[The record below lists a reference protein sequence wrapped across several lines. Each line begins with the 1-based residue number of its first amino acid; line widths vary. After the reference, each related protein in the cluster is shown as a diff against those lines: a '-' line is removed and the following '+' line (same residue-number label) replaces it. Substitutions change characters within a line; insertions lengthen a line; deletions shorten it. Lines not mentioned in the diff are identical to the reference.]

1 MIMLN
6 NKKVVTI
13 GVCGSI
19 AAYKVL
25 EVVSKLKKQNIDVF
39 VIMTSN
45 ATKLISPLSFQAM
58 SQNPVIIDFFN
69 YSRLG
74 NVPHIDLERITDVFL
89 IAPGTANIIGKIAS
103 GIGDDALSTFALS
116 CTSFILIAPAMNTRM
131 WNNKIVQ
138 ENLNKLKDLGY
149 VIIPPE
155 FGLLAC
161 GEEGEGKLAQVDDI
175 VSAVNFYLH
184 KSKTLSQKNILI
196 TAGPT
201 YEQIDPIR
209 FISNYSSGKMGYA
222 LAEKSAQRGAK
233 VSLVS
238 GPSLLPCPYNVNL
251 IKVSSSEEMHREVL
265 KHFEASDVI
274 ISAAAVLDFKP
285 KKVGEHKIKTKNI
298 SMEFISTVDILSELG
313 KIKKLKQVL
322 VGFAAESENLVE
334 NAKEKLKK
342 KNLDMIVANN
352 IIKDRMG
359 SDENEVCIIYKD
371 GKIEKLPRMSKTQ
384 LADEIL
390 SRLEKI

>member
-1 MIMLN
+1 MLN
-6 NKKVVTI
+6 NKKVVTV

-19 AAYKVL
+19 AAYKSL
-25 EVVSKLKKQNIDVF
+25 EVVSKLKKQNIDIF
-39 VIMTSN
+39 VIMTDNS
-45 ATKLISPLSFQAM
+45 TKLISPLSFQVM
-58 SQNPVIIDFFN
+58 SQNSVIIDFFN
-69 YSRLG
+69 YTNLG
-74 NVPHIDLERITDVFL
+74 NVPHIDLERITDIFL
-89 IAPGTANIIGKIAS
+89 IAPATANIIGKIAH
-103 GIGDDALSTFALS
+103 GIGDDVLSTFALS
-116 CTSFILIAPAMNTRM
+116 CTSPTLIAPAMNTRM

-138 ENLNKLKDLGY
+138 ENLSKLKELGY

-175 VSAVNFYLH
+175 VGAVNFYLY
-184 KSKTLSQKNILI
+184 KSNTLTQKNILI

-233 VSLVS
+233 VTLVS

-251 IKVSSSEEMHREVL
+251 IKVKSSEEMYNEVL
-265 KHFEASDVI
+265 KHFETSDVI

-285 KKVGEHKIKTKNI
+285 KKISEHKIKTKNI
-298 SMEFISTVDILSELG
+298 SLELISTVDILSELG
-313 KIKKLKQVL
+313 KIKKPKQVL
-322 VGFAAESENLVE
+322 VGFAAESENLIE

-352 IIKDRMG
+352 ITKDRMG

-371 GKIEKLPRMSKTQ
+371 EKIENLPKMTKIK

-390 SRLEKI
+390 SRLEKILE

>member
-1 MIMLN
+1 MLN
-6 NKKVVTI
+6 NRKVVTV
-13 GVCGSI
+13 GASGSI

-39 VIMTSN
+39 VIMTDN
-45 ATKLISPLSFQAM
+45 AAKLISPLSFQTL
-58 SQNPVIIDFFN
+58 SENPVITDFFN
-69 YSRLG
+69 YTNLG

-89 IAPGTANIIGKIAS
+89 IAPATANIIGKIS
-103 GIGDDALSTFALS
+103 HGIGDDALSTFALS

-138 ENLNKLKDLGY
+138 ENLSKLKDLGY
-149 VIIPPE
+149 VIVPPE

-161 GEEGEGKLAQVDDI
+161 KEEGEGKLAQVDDI

-184 KSKTLSQKNILI
+184 KSNTLSQKNILI

-201 YEQIDPIR
+201 YEEIDPIR

-233 VSLVS
+233 VILVS
-238 GPSLLPCPYNVNL
+238 GPSPLSCPYNVNL
-251 IKVSSSEEMHREVL
+251 IKVKSSEEMYREVL
-265 KHFEASDVI
+265 KHFKTSDVI

-285 KKVGEHKIKTKNI
+285 KKISEHKIKTKNI
-298 SMEFISTVDILSELG
+298 SMELTPTVDILLDVG
-313 KIKKLKQVL
+313 KIKKSKQVL
-322 VGFAAESENLVE
+322 VGFAAESENLIE

-342 KNLDMIVANN
+342 KNLDMIVAND
-352 IIKDRMG
+352 IIKDKMG

-390 SRLEKI
+390 SHLEKISL